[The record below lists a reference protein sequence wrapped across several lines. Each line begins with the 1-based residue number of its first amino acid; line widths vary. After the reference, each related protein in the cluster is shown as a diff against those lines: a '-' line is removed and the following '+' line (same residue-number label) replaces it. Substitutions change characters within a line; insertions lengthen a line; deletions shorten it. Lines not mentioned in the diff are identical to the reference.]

1 MSDINCE
8 INPFESLE
16 CTIAFDVKDWGS
28 DRRSAWIY
36 GIILGWDDEECFNEF
51 KYRFGWDD
59 KTIEILKKLRGNYL
73 KAKEIYEK
81 ELKGDRQNGK

>member
-1 MSDINCE
+1 MSDIKCE

-16 CTIAFDVKDWGS
+16 CTIAFDVKDWGA

-36 GIILGWDDEECFNEF
+36 GIILGWDDEECFKEF
-51 KYRFGWDD
+51 KAKFGWDD
-59 KTIEILKKLRGNYL
+59 EIIKRIKTLRGNYL

-81 ELKGDRQNGK
+81 ELKGDR

>member
-1 MSDINCE
+1 MSDINCGT
-8 INPFESLE
+8 NPFESLE

-51 KYRFGWDD
+51 KYKFGWDD
-59 KTIEILKKLRGNYL
+59 KTIERLKKLRGNYL
-73 KAKEIYEK
+73 KAKELYEK
-81 ELKGDRQNGK
+81 ELKGDR